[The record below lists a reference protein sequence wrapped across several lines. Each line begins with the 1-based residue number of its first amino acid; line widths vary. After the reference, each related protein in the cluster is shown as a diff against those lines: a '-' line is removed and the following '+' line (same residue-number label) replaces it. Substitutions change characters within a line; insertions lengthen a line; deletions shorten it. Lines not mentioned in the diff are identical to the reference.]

1 MSDRL
6 EFRGKLQGILELAES
21 QEKKITLEEV
31 ETYFEEEQLSREQI
45 DLVCDY
51 LLSQKV
57 AVSGYEKMGG
67 ILLSGPKQV
76 EAQEEPCPI
85 LTEEEQRYVE
95 SYLEELGEMKAG
107 SEEEARLLYYFPKV
121 VELAVKL
128 NRSQVF
134 IGDVIQEGNVS
145 LMLALKESDSRN
157 DRELEEQEI
166 MDQVRAG
173 MLALVEEQTE
183 VKRQDKKMV
192 EQVSELDETIQSM
205 SEEMGRKVAVD
216 EVAEKLGISEAQIA
230 DILKLAGEEIDSA
243 EDE

>member
-31 ETYFEEEQLSREQI
+31 ETYFEDEQLSREQI

-67 ILLSGPKQV
+67 ILSGPKQV

-121 VELAVKL
+121 VDLAVKI

-157 DRELEEQEI
+157 DREQEV

-216 EVAEKLGISEAQIA
+216 EVAEQLGISEAQIA

>member
-57 AVSGYEKMGG
+57 AVRGYEKVGG
-67 ILLSGPKQV
+67 ILGGSQQV
-76 EAQEEPCPI
+76 EQREEQCPV
-85 LTEEEQRYVE
+85 LTEEEKKYVE
-95 SYLEELGEMKAG
+95 SYLEEIGEMKAENG
-107 SEEEARLLYYFPKV
+107 EEAKLLYYFPKV

-128 NRSQVF
+128 TEPQVF

-145 LMLALKESDSRN
+145 LMLALKESSGRK
-157 DRELEEQEI
+157 DRELEEQEV

-183 VKRQDKKMV
+183 VKRQDRKMV

-205 SEEMGRKVAVD
+205 SEEMGRKVSVD

-230 DILKLAGEEIDSA
+230 DILKLAGEEVDGS

>member
-31 ETYFEEEQLSREQI
+31 ETYFEDEQLSREQI

-57 AVSGYEKMGG
+57 AVSCYEKMGG
-67 ILLSGPKQV
+67 ILSCPKQV

-121 VELAVKL
+121 VDLAVKI

-157 DRELEEQEI
+157 DREQEEQEV

-216 EVAEKLGISEAQIA
+216 EVAEQLGISEAQIA
-230 DILKLAGEEIDSA
+230 DILKLAGEEIDSS

>member
-31 ETYFEEEQLSREQI
+31 ETYFEDEQLSQEQI

-57 AVSGYEKMGG
+57 AVSGYEKVGG
-67 ILLSGPKQV
+67 ILSGSKQV
-76 EAQEEPCPI
+76 EPQEEPCPI

-121 VELAVKL
+121 VDLAVKI

-145 LMLALKESDSRN
+145 LMLALKESSSRN
-157 DRELEEQEI
+157 DREIEEQEV

>member
-31 ETYFEEEQLSREQI
+31 ETYFEDEQLSREQI

-67 ILLSGPKQV
+67 ILSGPKQV

-85 LTEEEQRYVE
+85 LAEEEQRYVE

-121 VELAVKL
+121 VDLAVKI

-157 DRELEEQEI
+157 DREQEEQEV

>member
-21 QEKKITLEEV
+21 QERKITLEEV
-31 ETYFEEEQLSREQI
+31 ETYFEEEKLSREQI
-45 DLVCDY
+45 ELVCDY

-57 AVSGYEKMGG
+57 AVSGYEKSGG
-67 ILLSGPKQV
+67 VLSGPKQ
-76 EAQEEPCPI
+76 EEPQEEQGPT
-85 LTEEEQRYVE
+85 LTEEEQKYVE
-95 SYLEELGEMKAG
+95 SYLEELREMKAK

-121 VELAVKL
+121 VELAVKVT
-128 NRSQVF
+128 SPQVF
-134 IGDVIQEGNVS
+134 VGDVIQEGNVS
-145 LMLALKESDSRN
+145 LMLALRESSGRN
-157 DRELEEQEI
+157 DRAIEEQAVLE
-166 MDQVRAG
+166 QVRAG
-173 MLALVEEQTE
+173 MLALVEAQTE

-216 EVAEKLGISEAQIA
+216 EVAEKLGISEDQIA
-230 DILKLAGEEIDSA
+230 DILKLAGEELDGE

>member
-31 ETYFEEEQLSREQI
+31 ETYFEDEQLSQEQI

-57 AVSGYEKMGG
+57 AVSGYEKVGG
-67 ILLSGPKQV
+67 ILSGSKQV
-76 EAQEEPCPI
+76 EPQEEQCPI

-121 VELAVKL
+121 VELAVKI

-145 LMLALKESDSRN
+145 LMLALKESSSRN
-157 DRELEEQEI
+157 DREIEEQEV

-230 DILKLAGEEIDSA
+230 DILKLAGEEIDST

>member
-6 EFRGKLQGILELAES
+6 EFRGKLQGILGLAES

-31 ETYFEEEQLSREQI
+31 ETYFEDEQLSREQI

-67 ILLSGPKQV
+67 ILSGPKQV

-85 LTEEEQRYVE
+85 LMEEEQRYVE

-121 VELAVKL
+121 VELAVKI

-157 DRELEEQEI
+157 DREQEEQEV

>member
-31 ETYFEEEQLSREQI
+31 ETYFEDEQLSREQI

-67 ILLSGPKQV
+67 ILSGPKQV

-107 SEEEARLLYYFPKV
+107 SEE
-121 VELAVKL
+121 
-128 NRSQVF
+128 
-134 IGDVIQEGNVS
+134 GNAC
-145 LMLALKESDSRN
+145 LF
-157 DRELEEQEI
+157 
-166 MDQVRAG
+166 
-173 MLALVEEQTE
+173 
-183 VKRQDKKMV
+183 
-192 EQVSELDETIQSM
+192 
-205 SEEMGRKVAVD
+205 
-216 EVAEKLGISEAQIA
+216 
-230 DILKLAGEEIDSA
+230 
-243 EDE
+243 

>member
-31 ETYFEEEQLSREQI
+31 ETYFEDEQLSREQI
-45 DLVCDY
+45 ELVCDY
-51 LLSQKV
+51 LLSQKI
-57 AVSGYEKMGG
+57 AVSGYEKTGG
-67 ILLSGPKQV
+67 ILSGPKQV
-76 EAQEEPCPI
+76 EVQEEPCPI

-166 MDQVRAG
+166 MDQIRAG

>member
-31 ETYFEEEQLSREQI
+31 ETYFEEEQLSQEQI

-57 AVSGYEKMGG
+57 AVSGYEKRGG
-67 ILLSGPKQV
+67 ILSGSKQV
-76 EAQEEPCPI
+76 EPQEEQCPI

-95 SYLEELGEMKAG
+95 SYLEEIRGMKAE

-121 VELAVKL
+121 AELAVKITEP
-128 NRSQVF
+128 QVF

-145 LMLALKESDSRN
+145 LMLALKESSGRKN
-157 DRELEEQEI
+157 REIEEQEV

-230 DILKLAGEEIDSA
+230 DILKLAGEEIDST

>member
-31 ETYFEEEQLSREQI
+31 ETYFEDEQLNREQI

-121 VELAVKL
+121 VELAVKI

>member
-1 MSDRL
+1 M
-6 EFRGKLQGILELAES
+6 EKYES
-21 QEKKITLEEV
+21 LKNS
-31 ETYFEEEQLSREQI
+31 F
-45 DLVCDY
+45 
-51 LLSQKV
+51 
-57 AVSGYEKMGG
+57 
-67 ILLSGPKQV
+67 
-76 EAQEEPCPI
+76 
-85 LTEEEQRYVE
+85 
-95 SYLEELGEMKAG
+95 LGWK
-107 SEEEARLLYYFPKV
+107 
-121 VELAVKL
+121 
-128 NRSQVF
+128 
-134 IGDVIQEGNVS
+134 QEGVF
-145 LMLALKESDSRN
+145 LHWL
-157 DRELEEQEI
+157 QEI

>member
-6 EFRGKLQGILELAES
+6 EFRGKLQRILELAES

-31 ETYFEEEQLSREQI
+31 ETYFEDEQLSREQI

-67 ILLSGPKQV
+67 ILSGPKKV

-121 VELAVKL
+121 VELAVKI

>member
-31 ETYFEEEQLSREQI
+31 ETYFEDEQLSQEQI

-57 AVSGYEKMGG
+57 AVSGYEKVGG
-67 ILLSGPKQV
+67 ILSGSKQV
-76 EAQEEPCPI
+76 EPQEEQCPI

-95 SYLEELGEMKAG
+95 SYLEELGEMKAE

-121 VELAVKL
+121 AELAVKITEP
-128 NRSQVF
+128 QVF
-134 IGDVIQEGNVS
+134 LGDVIQEGNVS
-145 LMLALKESDSRN
+145 LMLALKESSSRN
-157 DRELEEQEI
+157 DREIEEQEV

>member
-31 ETYFEEEQLSREQI
+31 ETYFEDEQLSREQI

-67 ILLSGPKQV
+67 ILSGPKQV

-157 DRELEEQEI
+157 DRELDEQEV

-183 VKRQDKKMV
+183 VKRP
-192 EQVSELDETIQSM
+192 
-205 SEEMGRKVAVD
+205 G
-216 EVAEKLGISEAQIA
+216 
-230 DILKLAGEEIDSA
+230 
-243 EDE
+243 

>member
-31 ETYFEEEQLSREQI
+31 ETYFEDEQLSREQI

-67 ILLSGPKQV
+67 ILSGPKQV
-76 EAQEEPCPI
+76 EAQEKPCPI

-121 VELAVKL
+121 VDLAVKI

-157 DRELEEQEI
+157 DREQEEQEV

-216 EVAEKLGISEAQIA
+216 EVAEQLGISEAQIA

>member
-145 LMLALKESDSRN
+145 LMLALKESDGRN
-157 DRELEEQEI
+157 DRELEGQEI

>member
-31 ETYFEEEQLSREQI
+31 ETYFEDEQLSREQI
-45 DLVCDY
+45 ELVCDY
-51 LLSQKV
+51 LLSQKI
-57 AVSGYEKMGG
+57 AVSGYEKKGG
-67 ILLSGPKQV
+67 ILSGPKKV
-76 EAQEEPCPI
+76 ETQEESCPI

-121 VELAVKL
+121 VEWAVKL

-145 LMLALKESDSRN
+145 LMLALKGSHSRN
-157 DRELEEQEI
+157 DRELEEQEV
-166 MDQVRAG
+166 MEQVRAG

-192 EQVSELDETIQSM
+192 EQVSELDEAIQSM

-243 EDE
+243 EEE

>member
-1 MSDRL
+1 M
-6 EFRGKLQGILELAES
+6 
-21 QEKKITLEEV
+21 
-31 ETYFEEEQLSREQI
+31 
-45 DLVCDY
+45 
-51 LLSQKV
+51 
-57 AVSGYEKMGG
+57 
-67 ILLSGPKQV
+67 

-121 VELAVKL
+121 VELAVKI

-157 DRELEEQEI
+157 DREQEEQEV